1 MRISCCLFLQGKY
14 DLVGDPWPK
23 ISAGAKDVVRR
34 LLKQNPAERMTAAE
48 ALNHPWVREGGVAT
62 DTPIDDTIRDRLKNF
77 TQANKF
83 KKMALKVRAPRNQ
96 SRNRIRER
104 RRAVSTGDS
113 FQN

>member
-1 MRISCCLFLQGKY
+1 LVICCCFFLQGKY

-23 ISAGAKDVVRR
+23 ISAGAKDVVKR

-77 TQANKF
+77 TKANKF
-83 KKMALKVRAPRNQ
+83 KKMALKVRAPRIQ
-96 SRNRIRER
+96 
-104 RRAVSTGDS
+104 
-113 FQN
+113 